1 MTPNRL
7 KNAFHHGLLAQIRR
21 WCDGVA
27 ISPDELQKRKRVKEL
42 IGT

>member
-1 MTPNRL
+1 VSL
-7 KNAFHHGLLAQIRR
+7 SQIRR

-27 ISPDELQKRKRVKEL
+27 VSPHEFQKRERVKEL